1 MAIFNGSAPQVKGTL
16 WTCYGDRLQA
26 QLNRWSLTNL
36 ALLGHD
42 LETGAAVLTRTTPK
56 QATAVIPRL
65 TMALLRTVRQAS
77 PFELAAMRRGDF
89 TVEALH
95 REQLD
100 NKRLSDAEVDRAV
113 LEIGLEL
120 VLASCDRLT
129 PPPLMTNGADG
140 SAQPANDNAGAAL
153 PAQLGLWG
161 RSAVLA
167 DNERGVGHLKETM

>member
-1 MAIFNGSAPQVKGTL
+1 MAIFNGSAPQVKGTFF
-16 WTCYGDRLQA
+16 TCYGDRLQA

-36 ALLGHD
+36 ALLGRD
-42 LETGAAVLTRTTPK
+42 LETGEAVLTRVTPK

-65 TMALLRTVRQAS
+65 SMALLRTVRQAA
-77 PFELAAMRRGDF
+77 PLELTALRRGDF

-100 NKRLSDAEVDRAV
+100 NKRPSDAEVDRTV
-113 LEIGLEL
+113 LEIGLDR

-129 PPPLMTNGADG
+129 AAPMTNGANG

-161 RSAVLA
+161 ALSSPITNRTQA
-167 DNERGVGHLKETM
+167 NTGE